1 MSFKFVCLILWLLL
15 CASSLAIYFALQ
27 PCPGFI
33 VTTLACLLLF
43 QLAYFGS
50 VLLLVCLAAI
60 AQLSARLRIFGIF
73 SENRNH
79 SSK

>member
-1 MSFKFVCLILWLLL
+1 MSFRIFCLLLWLLL

-27 PCPGFI
+27 PSPGLI
-33 VTTLACLLLF
+33 ATTLACLLLF

-50 VLLLVCLAAI
+50 VLLLVGLAAI
-60 AQLSARLRIFGIF
+60 AQLSQRLRIFGTY
-73 SENRNH
+73 SKTRNH